1 MFRSWRR
8 RRVLA
13 RHAIPAAV
21 WDATFAAT
29 PAAAYLDTGA
39 RHRLRDL
46 ALLFL
51 HEKSL
56 EPAAGL
62 VLDDP
67 MRVRIA
73 LLACQPILELGLDS
87 YAAFAS
93 VIVYPEAFL
102 VRDREH
108 VDEDGVVH
116 RGDEVLTGEA
126 WEQGP
131 VILSWPDVQASGR
144 GEGYN
149 VVAHEFAHKLDML
162 DGAANGLPPLHG
174 GMDFTA
180 WEAAFDTA
188 YDDLAARLDRGDNPW
203 IDPYAV
209 QDPAEFF
216 AVMAELFFD
225 VPADLQAEYPQVYRQ
240 LAAFFRQDPTGRA
253 SALRTSPASP

>member
-1 MFRSWRR
+1 LFSSWRR

-13 RHAIPAAV
+13 AHAIPDAL
-21 WDATFAAT
+21 WDATVAAT
-29 PAAAYLDTGA
+29 PAVAYLDAGA
-39 RHRLRDL
+39 RSRLRDL

-51 HEKSL
+51 HEKAL
-56 EPAAGL
+56 EPARGL
-62 VLDDP
+62 VLDDD

-73 LLACQPILELGLDS
+73 LLACQPVLELGLDS

-93 VIVYPEAFL
+93 VIVYPDAFL

-108 VDEDGVVH
+108 IDEDGVVH

-131 VILSWPDVQASGR
+131 VILSWPDIQASGR

-162 DGAANGLPPLHG
+162 NGEANGLPPLHP
-174 GMDFTA
+174 GMQA
-180 WEAAFDTA
+180 AEWEAAFDSA
-188 YDDLAARLDRGDNPW
+188 YADLAARLDRGEDPW

-225 VPADLQAEYPQVYRQ
+225 LPSNLKVEYPRVYGQ
-240 LAAFFRQDPTGRA
+240 LAAFFRQDPAGSGA
-253 SALRTSPASP
+253 GDS

>member
-1 MFRSWRR
+1 MFKSWRR
-8 RRVLA
+8 RRILA
-13 RHAIPAAV
+13 RHAIPDAL
-21 WDATFAAT
+21 WDATVAAT
-29 PAAAYLDTGA
+29 PAVACLDGGA
-39 RHRLRDL
+39 RRRLRDL

-56 EPAAGL
+56 EPASGL
-62 VLDDP
+62 ALDDA

-93 VIVYPEAFL
+93 VIVYPDAFV

-116 RGDEVLTGEA
+116 RGDAVLTGEA

-131 VILSWPDVQASGR
+131 VILSWPDVQASGQ
-144 GEGYN
+144 GMGYN

-162 DGAANGLPPLHG
+162 DGAANGLPPLNA
-174 GMDFTA
+174 GMDFAA
-180 WEAAFDTA
+180 WEADFDAA
-188 YDDLAARLDRGDNPW
+188 YDDLAARLERGENPW

-225 VPADLQAEYPQVYRQ
+225 VPLDLKAEYPRVYRQ
-240 LAAFFRQDPTGRA
+240 LAAYFRQDPAGA
-253 SALRTSPASP
+253 GD

>member
-1 MFRSWRR
+1 LFRSWRR
-8 RRVLA
+8 RRILA
-13 RHAIPAAV
+13 GHSIPDAL
-21 WDATFAAT
+21 WDATVAAT
-29 PAAAYLDTGA
+29 PTLAYLDAGA
-39 RHRLRDL
+39 RRRLRDL

-51 HEKSL
+51 HEKAL
-56 EPAAGL
+56 EPARGL
-62 VLDDP
+62 VLDDT

-73 LLACQPILELGLDS
+73 LLACQPVLELGLDS

-93 VIVYPEAFL
+93 VIVYPDAFL

-108 VDEDGVVH
+108 IDEDGVVH

-131 VILSWPDVQASGR
+131 VILSWPDVHASGR

-162 DGAANGLPPLHG
+162 NGAANGLPPLHP
-174 GMDFTA
+174 GMQVET
-180 WEAAFDTA
+180 WEAAFDSA
-188 YDDLAARLDRGDNPW
+188 YADLAARLERGEDPW

-225 VPADLQAEYPQVYRQ
+225 LPANLKAEYPQVYRQ
-240 LAAFFRQDPTGRA
+240 LAAFFRQDPAGGGA
-253 SALRTSPASP
+253 